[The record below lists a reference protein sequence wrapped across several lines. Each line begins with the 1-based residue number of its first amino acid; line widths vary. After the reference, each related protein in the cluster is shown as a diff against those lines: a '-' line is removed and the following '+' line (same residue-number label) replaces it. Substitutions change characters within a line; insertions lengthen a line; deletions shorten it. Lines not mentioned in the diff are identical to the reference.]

1 MPSTELLA
9 GLLQATLAGSAA
21 IVMVLAL
28 RRPLRRA
35 FGVGVAYAAWLLVPA
50 ALLAS
55 VLPAPV
61 AQLAPAPLAQVLVMP
76 AQWMVVRAA
85 PAVAW
90 LDWRWGLVAMWS
102 LGAVA
107 CGLWMW
113 RVQSRFRRSVTPL
126 VPHAGVWRSQAARAG
141 LPATLGLWRPQ
152 VVLPADF
159 DTRFNAEQRALVL
172 AHEQAHIARG
182 DLRSNFVAAVLRC
195 LFWFNPL
202 FHIAVLRMRNDQELA
217 CDADVLARQPH
228 ARRCYGD
235 ALLQVQLVMQA
246 SPLGCHFGF
255 GHPLKERIAML
266 AKPVSTTQRWLGRSV
281 LTCLLLGGGY
291 AAWAAQPA
299 VPSVVVPADGIA
311 ADVVLRV
318 DENAPKV
325 LHVVSKVGKPF
336 SLETDADG
344 RRFVI
349 VGTVTRVKHQGK
361 PALALVL
368 RIDEDG
374 KQVAEPKLIALNGKP
389 AAIQIG
395 SVAVAENEGKAFK
408 GLRLDV
414 TLNDLAAKELPVKSA
429 NAASIVPASKVK
441 QLQPGQI
448 DAVSRTANPPQ
459 YPKDALQKNI
469 GGTVVLVVDIAAN
482 GSVTG
487 LKVERTSGNAQLDAA
502 TLEAAQKWRFK
513 PAMKNGKAIAGKVR
527 VPVEFR
533 PDGASAATRVK
544 PTRPTAI
551 AVVFSASTGL
561 PGYDA
566 MLASLRGSWA
576 TGPQEQGC

>member
-1 MPSTELLA
+1 MTSHEVMQGVIEGVLA
-9 GLLQATLAGSAA
+9 CTAA
-21 IVMVLAL
+21 IVLVLAL

-255 GHPLKERIAML
+255 GHPLKERITML
-266 AKPVSTTQRWLGRSV
+266 AKPVSTTRRGHRRGTGRTPCADRV
-281 LTCLLLGGGY
+281 AGPRHGPRMGG
-291 AAWAAQPA
+291 
-299 VPSVVVPADGIA
+299 
-311 ADVVLRV
+311 
-318 DENAPKV
+318 
-325 LHVVSKVGKPF
+325 
-336 SLETDADG
+336 
-344 RRFVI
+344 
-349 VGTVTRVKHQGK
+349 
-361 PALALVL
+361 
-368 RIDEDG
+368 
-374 KQVAEPKLIALNGKP
+374 
-389 AAIQIG
+389 
-395 SVAVAENEGKAFK
+395 
-408 GLRLDV
+408 
-414 TLNDLAAKELPVKSA
+414 
-429 NAASIVPASKVK
+429 
-441 QLQPGQI
+441 
-448 DAVSRTANPPQ
+448 
-459 YPKDALQKNI
+459 
-469 GGTVVLVVDIAAN
+469 
-482 GSVTG
+482 
-487 LKVERTSGNAQLDAA
+487 
-502 TLEAAQKWRFK
+502 
-513 PAMKNGKAIAGKVR
+513 AIA
-527 VPVEFR
+527 
-533 PDGASAATRVK
+533 
-544 PTRPTAI
+544 PTARR
-551 AVVFSASTGL
+551 SL
-561 PGYDA
+561 PGPHA
-566 MLASLRGSWA
+566 KRLGH
-576 TGPQEQGC
+576 P